1 MTHKFKKLTHYLGR
15 ELERPEYLY
24 RGFRFVNK
32 PWKNSRGHWEATQ
45 LGSGK
50 RFVHNT
56 RKRVKFHVDNFILRY
71 PKIGD
76 YTMVSYSSGDEE

>member
-1 MTHKFKKLTHYLGR
+1 MTYKFKKLTHYLGR

-32 PWKNSRGHWEATQ
+32 WTHWEATQ

-50 RFVHNT
+50 RFTYNT
-56 RKRVKFHVDNFILRY
+56 RKMVKFHVDNFILRY
-71 PKIGD
+71 PQNG
-76 YTMVSYSSGDEE
+76 SGDEA